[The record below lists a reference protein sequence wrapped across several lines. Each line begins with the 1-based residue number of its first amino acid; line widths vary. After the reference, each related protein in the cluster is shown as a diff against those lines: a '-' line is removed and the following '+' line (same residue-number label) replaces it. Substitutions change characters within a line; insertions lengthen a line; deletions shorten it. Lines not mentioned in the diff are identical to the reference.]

1 MMGSLRV
8 PQKQLLPTAPQAAPQ
23 LAAEALFVN
32 DLSRTTATDFAALQA
47 QQRLAARARAAAA
60 QDEAAAVSAT
70 EAAVAAAEQIEL
82 LAREAQRARTEGVT
96 AYWDGQVARKPLRA
110 EFALSDPTAIKR
122 ELPPRDLRPI
132 WESNDEGHLHNAQT
146 FAKAERAMDP
156 RLAAAKKL
164 QVRAGLGQQ
173 VLEGFTKRLA
183 DAEDAAATAWAS
195 DVVRTSLDALEAGA
209 GSQRRSL
216 ALLNASDNRAL
227 AAAKRQERAEAKA
240 QEVALDRRL
249 DEARRTWGQPAAA
262 AAATAAAAAA
272 AHGAGEDGGS
282 GAAPAAAAA
291 APPAVDYLGEMTRR
305 GVALREELR
314 ADVLRKEREK
324 LELRKTRDAWAGAIQ
339 SVDAAAGAMA
349 LEAELTRVARTRAH
363 FDEVRVA
370 ADERAMQRA
379 ADKIAAKVAQEPAE
393 YGLLAKFGANA
404 RRVPSGTRA

>member
-1 MMGSLRV
+1 MEGSLRV
-8 PQKQLLPTAPQAAPQ
+8 RPKQLLPSGPQAAPQ

-240 QEVALDRRL
+240 QEEALDRRL

-262 AAATAAAAAA
+262 AAAAATATAAAA
-272 AHGAGEDGGS
+272 AHGAGEAGGS
-282 GAAPAAAAA
+282 GAAA

-314 ADVLRKEREK
+314 GEVLRKEREK

-370 ADERAMQRA
+370 ADERSMQRA